1 MFGGRFGIN
10 CSGNFKISKYHEGD
24 LCQKSQQTSKHF
36 VMKLICFNSSQLQ
49 ISLQNSGQ
57 LQKNIVNGAM
67 SITSNRVI
75 K

>member
-36 VMKLICFNSSQLQ
+36 VMKLVLTAVNYKSAYKTADNYKRTSLTVQCRLQ
-49 ISLQNSGQ
+49 A
-57 LQKNIVNGAM
+57 IV
-67 SITSNRVI
+67 
-75 K
+75 